1 VAYTDVSLSNSE
13 TLNSF
18 VAPQLYPDAD
28 YKTLQQTRQMYESV
42 DKFINDCFDRRIL
55 PEIDMTLHKGE

>member
-1 VAYTDVSLSNSE
+1 VACTDVSLSNSE

-28 YKTLQQTRQMYESV
+28 YKTLQHTRQMYESV

>member
-1 VAYTDVSLSNSE
+1 
-13 TLNSF
+13 